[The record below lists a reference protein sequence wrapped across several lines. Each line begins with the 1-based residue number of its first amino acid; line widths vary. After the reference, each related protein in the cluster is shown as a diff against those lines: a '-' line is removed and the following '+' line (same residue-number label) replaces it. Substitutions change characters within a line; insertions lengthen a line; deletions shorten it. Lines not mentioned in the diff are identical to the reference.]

1 MRGFSCRACS
11 PSNGHIWLGP
21 KNSGPGLCC
30 GPVKEGSLRAGML
43 GGQKPCL
50 GLRGA
55 LQVHGQE
62 ELRGCKGDG
71 WEIGASTPGLFWD
84 TRVWRVCLRRAP
96 PTPDPVLQWHGRGAV
111 PYETCAA
118 FGATA
123 VSQGLG
129 LCEVPSL
136 IRDFLP
142 GKATAAPAPHFGVE
156 PGLAGGCA
164 DGGGGAGGL
173 CQGVAQWGRPLW
185 GRSPAFGRETPPMAP
200 GKLGKTQGTP
210 STWSMPPSP
219 HSHHPQ
225 RPVGFGVPLR
235 TGRVLER
242 AHTLLQWGCTA
253 PCLWQSLT
261 LGHVG

>member
-164 DGGGGAGGL
+164 DGGGG
-173 CQGVAQWGRPLW
+173 GRAVPRCCPV
-185 GRSPAFGRETPPMAP
+185 G
-200 GKLGKTQGTP
+200 
-210 STWSMPPSP
+210 PSP
-219 HSHHPQ
+219 VGKKPCFWQGNPTYGPWETGQDPGHPIN
-225 RPVGFGVPLR
+225 
-235 TGRVLER
+235 LEY
-242 AHTLLQWGCTA
+242 A
-253 PCLWQSLT
+253 S
-261 LGHVG
+261 

>member
-164 DGGGGAGGL
+164 DGGGGGRAGCAKVLPSGAVPCGEEAL
-173 CQGVAQWGRPLW
+173 LLAGKPHLWPLGNWARPRAPHQLGVCLLART
-185 GRSPAFGRETPPMAP
+185 ATTPK
-200 GKLGKTQGTP
+200 GQ
-210 STWSMPPSP
+210 
-219 HSHHPQ
+219 
-225 RPVGFGVPLR
+225 
-235 TGRVLER
+235 
-242 AHTLLQWGCTA
+242 
-253 PCLWQSLT
+253 
-261 LGHVG
+261 